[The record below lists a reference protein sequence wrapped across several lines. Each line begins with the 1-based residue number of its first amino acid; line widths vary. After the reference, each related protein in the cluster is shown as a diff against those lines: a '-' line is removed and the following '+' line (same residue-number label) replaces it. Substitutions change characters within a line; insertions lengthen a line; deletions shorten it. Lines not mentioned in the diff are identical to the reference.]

1 MEPLKNNSFMKKI
14 ILLTVSCIFILN
26 ATAQFSATITKKI
39 LGQNS
44 FICTTLT
51 NNSGHLLLVID
62 GSVLRDDGGIINYGC
77 TYVIF
82 SCYDSNNILLET
94 SKKIPF
100 TLTTAGEKRPVIKF
114 PAGQSWSSNRILFST
129 IGCYGIF
136 SNENSANLKYINAKV
151 HICYAKPDTDKS
163 FTEFEIEVNQLNL

>member
-1 MEPLKNNSFMKKI
+1 MKKI
-14 ILLTVSCIFILN
+14 ILLTVSCIFMLN

-62 GSVLRDDGGIINYGC
+62 GSVIGNDGGIENNGS

-82 SCYDSNNILLET
+82 SCYDSNNTLLET
-94 SKKIPF
+94 SEMIPF
-100 TLTTAGEKRPVIKF
+100 TLSSGEKRPTIKF

-129 IGCYGIF
+129 IGCHGIF
-136 SNENSANLKYINAKV
+136 SNENSANLKYIKATV
-151 HICYAKPDTDKS
+151 HICYANPDTDKS
-163 FTEFEIEVNQLNL
+163 FTEFEIEVNQLTL